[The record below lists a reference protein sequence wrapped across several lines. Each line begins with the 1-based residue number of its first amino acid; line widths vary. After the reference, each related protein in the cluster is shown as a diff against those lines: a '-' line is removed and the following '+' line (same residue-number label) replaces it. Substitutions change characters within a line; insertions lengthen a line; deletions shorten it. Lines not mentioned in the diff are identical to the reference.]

1 MLILV
6 YGLKDLFPLLKLNV
20 KVVTIKTDVVTS
32 GMHKRH
38 GSALGWWNMN
48 RLINQYIQAPLVWTP
63 TLKGTG
69 KRAVRLYVFGA
80 KRTAQVHDKEVSL
93 LWEGP

>member
-20 KVVTIKTDVVTS
+20 NVVTIKTDVVTS

-38 GSALGWWNMN
+38 GSALGW
-48 RLINQYIQAPLVWTP
+48 L
-63 TLKGTG
+63 
-69 KRAVRLYVFGA
+69 
-80 KRTAQVHDKEVSL
+80 
-93 LWEGP
+93 

>member
-48 RLINQYIQAPLVWTP
+48 R
-63 TLKGTG
+63 
-69 KRAVRLYVFGA
+69 
-80 KRTAQVHDKEVSL
+80 
-93 LWEGP
+93 

>member
-32 GMHKRH
+32 GMHKGH
-38 GSALGWWNMN
+38 GSALGW
-48 RLINQYIQAPLVWTP
+48 L
-63 TLKGTG
+63 
-69 KRAVRLYVFGA
+69 
-80 KRTAQVHDKEVSL
+80 
-93 LWEGP
+93 

>member
-69 KRAVRLYVFGA
+69 KRAVRLYVCGA

-93 LWEGP
+93 LWKGP

>member
-38 GSALGWWNMN
+38 ESALGWWNMN

-93 LWEGP
+93 L